1 MLSSCCSA
9 RLSAVMLL
17 SIIRSLFLLSAL
29 SPKRFMYHSSPPQ
42 LFVTDTHGSLSSSS
56 PKSEDLSDSAL
67 PGLYSRFQC
76 MPALF
81 VCFLIKTSAETV
93 CICLHRRGS
102 RCFFAFAL
110 KGDGAGILF
119 HQGLCNDELYFW
131 VMFWYSESQTFA
143 RWRVQ
148 DESSMMSSM
157 PAEERVKQHQ
167 RLVVTL
173 IWMFNL
179 KTVRHSCYCATPALI
194 GVRGLQ
200 ARNVAP
206 VTGCWDL
213 PWVLEGVT
221 RRAQV
226 PRTRWTSRP
235 LLYVGLV
242 ERCCH
247 ACGFSTSLE
256 LHF

>member
-1 MLSSCCSA
+1 
-9 RLSAVMLL
+9 MLL
-17 SIIRSLFLLSAL
+17 SIIRSLFCCQLCLRNASCIVRA
-29 SPKRFMYHSSPPQ
+29 PPPQ
-42 LFVTDTHGSLSSSS
+42 LFVTDTHGSLLSSS
-56 PKSEDLSDSAL
+56 PKTEDLSDSTL
-67 PGLYSRFQC
+67 PGLYSRFRC

-93 CICLHRRGS
+93 CSWLHRRGS
-102 RCFFAFAL
+102 RRVYAFAL

-131 VMFWYSESQTFA
+131 VMFWYSESQMFA

-148 DESSMMSSM
+148 DESPMMSSM

-200 ARNVAP
+200 AWNVAHAM
-206 VTGCWDL
+206 GWWDL

-226 PRTRWTSRP
+226 PRTR
-235 LLYVGLV
+235 
-242 ERCCH
+242 
-247 ACGFSTSLE
+247 
-256 LHF
+256 